1 MTHARPPIR
10 LTEGREDGC
19 VELNAR
25 RLTGGTAYRAAFA
38 IILAVIQG
46 EHGGARKITDRPDL
60 I

>member
-1 MTHARPPIR
+1 
-10 LTEGREDGC
+10 

-46 EHGGARKITDRPDL
+46 EHGGAREITDRPDL